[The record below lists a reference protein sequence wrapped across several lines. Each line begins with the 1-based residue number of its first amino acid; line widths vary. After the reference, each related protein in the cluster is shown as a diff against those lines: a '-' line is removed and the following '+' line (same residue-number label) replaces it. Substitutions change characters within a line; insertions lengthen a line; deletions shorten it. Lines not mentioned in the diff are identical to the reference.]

1 MAVSAA
7 DVVIIGG
14 GIAGAAAA
22 AELSRDRDVVVL
34 EREEH
39 LGSHATGRSAA
50 ITSSTSGDPAVCA
63 LAQASR
69 EFLISPPE
77 GFSDRSILSP
87 RGLLWVANSD
97 HLQLLNEIE
106 DTASQL
112 SVTHRRL
119 SPAEAQRLVPK
130 LSEPWSTNAV
140 YEPDAMTIDVALL
153 LEGFV
158 KVARQRG
165 ARFLTRT
172 GTLSGSRRAG
182 VWHLRT
188 AAGELRA
195 PTVVNAAGAWG
206 DQVAVDLG
214 VRPIGLMPFRRSAF
228 TFPVDSVSEW
238 PLVMDVGGSFYFE
251 PEGPGL
257 LASPSEE
264 TLCDPHDA
272 QADELAIAKVVDT
285 LQEVLGVTVK
295 GVRAKWAGLRTFAPD
310 RRPVVGFDDDMS
322 GFAWLV
328 GQGGAGIKTAP
339 AMAELLKCELD
350 QTPVPQHLL
359 EVGIHRGQLGISSR
373 KRNQTS

>member
-69 EFLISPPE
+69 AFLISPPE
-77 GFSDRSILSP
+77 GFSDRSVLSP

-97 HLQLLNEIE
+97 DSPLLNNIE
-106 DTASQL
+106 NTANRL
-112 SVTHRRL
+112 SVPSRRL
-119 SPAEAQRLVPK
+119 SQSEAERLVPQ
-130 LSEPWSTNAV
+130 LCEPWSTNAV
-140 YEPDAMTIDVALL
+140 YEPDAMNIDVALL

-165 ARFLTRT
+165 ARFLTGTR
-172 GTLSGSRRAG
+172 TLSGSRRAG
-182 VWHLRT
+182 VWHLQT
-188 AAGELRA
+188 AVGELRT
-195 PTVVNAAGAWG
+195 PTVVNASGAWG

-228 TFPVDSVSEW
+228 IFPVDGVSEW

-257 LASPSEE
+257 LVSPSEE

-285 LQEVLGVTVK
+285 LQEVLGVTVR

>member
-1 MAVSAA
+1 MPASAA
-7 DVVIIGG
+7 DVIIIGG

-39 LGSHATGRSAA
+39 LGLHATGRSAA
-50 ITSSTSGDPAVCA
+50 ITSSTSGDPVVCA

-69 EFLISPPE
+69 KFLISPPE
-77 GFSDRSILSP
+77 GFGDHIILSP
-87 RGLLWVANSD
+87 RGLLWVANRD
-97 HLQLLNEIE
+97 DLQLLNNIE
-106 DTASQL
+106 ETANQL
-112 SVTHRRL
+112 AVTNHRL
-119 SPAEAQRLVPK
+119 SKSEAERLVPE
-130 LSEPWSTNAV
+130 LAEPWSTNAV

-158 KVARQRG
+158 RVARQRG
-165 ARFLTRT
+165 ARFVTGT
-172 GTLSGSRRAG
+172 GTLSGSRRGG

-188 AAGELRA
+188 AAGEIRA
-195 PTVVNAAGAWG
+195 PTVVNASGAWG

-228 TFPVDSVSEW
+228 IFPIDGVSGW

-257 LASPSEE
+257 LVSPSEE

-272 QADELAIAKVVDT
+272 QADELAIAQVVDT
-285 LQEVLGVTVK
+285 LQEVLGVTVR

-310 RRPVVGFDDDMS
+310 RRPVVGFDDDTS

-350 QTPVPQHLL
+350 QTPEPQHLL
-359 EVGIHRGQLGISSR
+359 DVGIHRGQLTVSS
-373 KRNQTS
+373 KQRNQTN